1 MRWPS
6 MVPFAWTNGVAE
18 SWRAIKSNGFNVL
31 WLVSRDGLTGFA
43 KADGVVFGRAVWR
56 NRDSSVVDMIVYSD
70 LRANGQ
76 VKISNGLSIDLERG
90 SQRKYSDSG
99 DESSV
104 TGSETAYLGK
114 SRPGSPTSKIVTWPE
129 SRVACDALLRWFA
142 LHYMPKKTAHL
153 YISLQCQR
161 PVDVCR

>member
-1 MRWPS
+1 
-6 MVPFAWTNGVAE
+6 
-18 SWRAIKSNGFNVL
+18 
-31 WLVSRDGLTGFA
+31 
-43 KADGVVFGRAVWR
+43 
-56 NRDSSVVDMIVYSD
+56 MIVYSD

-114 SRPGSPTSKIVTWPE
+114 SRPGSPTSKIVT
-129 SRVACDALLRWFA
+129 
-142 LHYMPKKTAHL
+142 
-153 YISLQCQR
+153 
-161 PVDVCR
+161 